1 MENDYAGRMQYVNLS
16 SPYQTSLT
24 EVMSAE
30 RYHKQNKKHNF
41 FPLIGFCFSECIMH
55 LRDLRKT
62 SGPEMVRKP
71 HKIYSMFGRFEILC
85 MKGLFFMLGSRV

>member
-1 MENDYAGRMQYVNLS
+1 
-16 SPYQTSLT
+16 
-24 EVMSAE
+24 MSAE
-30 RYHKQNKKHNF
+30 RYHKQNKKENF